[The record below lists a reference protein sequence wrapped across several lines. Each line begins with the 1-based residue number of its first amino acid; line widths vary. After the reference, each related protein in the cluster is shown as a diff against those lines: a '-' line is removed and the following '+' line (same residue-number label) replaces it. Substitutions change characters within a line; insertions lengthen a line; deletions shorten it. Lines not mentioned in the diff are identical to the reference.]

1 MQATVEQRPACMTS
15 TPTFT
20 TDTILRD
27 LYEQLAQHPEDDGM
41 PVSEGNIRL
50 LNHTDIAAF
59 ITLYRE
65 DGKLWTQI
73 CIGYM
78 YNTLPRGP
86 KKNFREF
93 MNRRKHNPLRLP
105 SGQAIDLRHCFVNA
119 VRDPEHRWGFDLI
132 VDDVG
137 FEKCAELFDYLL
149 TTHY

>member
-1 MQATVEQRPACMTS
+1 MQGTVEQRPARMTS

-20 TDTILRD
+20 TDTILTD
-27 LYEQLAQHPEDDGM
+27 LYGQLAQHPEDDGM

-73 CIGYM
+73 RIGYM
-78 YNTLPRGP
+78 YNTVPRGP
-86 KKNFREF
+86 KKNFREY

-105 SGQAIDLRHCFVNA
+105 SGQVTLSIV
-119 VRDPEHRWGFDLI
+119 GDLI
-132 VDDVG
+132 
-137 FEKCAELFDYLL
+137 
-149 TTHY
+149 